1 MNTFGIDGGQVKTVS
16 CKYVLDFKPFTKIA
30 IHCKPP
36 RSESY
41 ADTHITLG
49 KRCLSQGWFYRD

>member
-1 MNTFGIDGGQVKTVS
+1 MNTFDIDGGQVKTIV
-16 CKYVLDFKPFTKIA
+16 VNIAKIA

-41 ADTHITLG
+41 DDTHITLC
-49 KRCLSQGWFYRD
+49 KICLSQGWFYRD